1 MQLHDGQGGAPLGGP
16 MPNASAATTVFVA
29 GTVGKDDCGS
39 NRNGEHRIIVDA
51 LYYACREQQHEHSA
65 IMKGV
70 CQSRLLWLG
79 SLGSV
84 KPQLD
89 PTMVLDICAEAEVLA
104 HERRKSCN
112 IAQNL

>member
-1 MQLHDGQGGAPLGGP
+1 M
-16 MPNASAATTVFVA
+16 FVA

-39 NRNGEHRIIVDA
+39 NRFGEHRIIVDA

-70 CQSRLLWLG
+70 VIRCQSRLLW
-79 SLGSV
+79 LGSV

-112 IAQNL
+112 IAQNLRS